1 MQNIGSDLIRGNI
14 DTIILKT
21 MLDGDKYG
29 LDIIKEVE
37 SRSNGTYEL
46 KQPTLYSCLKRLEN
60 QELIS
65 SYWLDSDIGG
75 RRHYYKLT
83 EKGRDFYDKKQEEW
97 AKSKFII
104 DNLLSNYNYEEYRLV
119 KKDDYDKIIENKQP
133 DYSTS
138 PVTDEVSQT
147 SDVADEENL
156 DEIDENE
163 VIVESVNTTP
173 QDAED
178 EIETEEELNVDL
190 NDNLE
195 DSEMSGDKD
204 FEITNLGSDIEDF
217 NSIDDNEENSN
228 SSPVQTQ
235 GSERKY
241 FVNID
246 DEETEEAQVATYEEK
261 DYSASES
268 NILSILRKQD
278 DEINTYIGDQHSY
291 INHLNQTEE
300 TEDGVEEFVEFDN
313 IEDLDLG
320 ESEDEYY
327 EEPENLDEAVVVQDS
342 LLDLA
347 ASSEPTLEDRIN
359 EFEEAVEELNNF
371 DSSLANENE
380 EELEGLTFEDIEN
393 EEQPSLESF
402 YNEPIDNTFVQKSMY
417 SNEVYTEPEEQDH
430 IDLNA
435 SNNTNY
441 SNAFES
447 MKEPTK
453 CACEYVDDFDDLN
466 ELNMQNNSSFL
477 TSLEDVDYNNVQ
489 ITKRYEPDNFYMA
502 DNNLTDSSDASFEL
516 DEEES
521 IEETFPTIDT
531 TITDDSWNDVYGP
544 LNLEEETN
552 EETVEETPISFDTNT
567 YESTSENVASYSFDD
582 IISKNM
588 TSTKEDITSSYQPTD
603 VFTPSYTSS
612 NYKEKLSNLSMYS
625 KATPEEKTVTE
636 TEATRKA
643 KDISALKTELE
654 EEGIKIKEYK
664 KYGSNEQAEKSY
676 LLVNKINL
684 INSLILLFAYV
695 FILSA
700 VYIILN
706 NTAFKD
712 TFGFN
717 FKYFVFGF
725 IPFIAIAL
733 YYGIKFIINPYKKV
747 PAKYAPRIMIFISVI
762 ITIQLLLITYC
773 VNLQLGFY
781 SFTQSGYNHLIWL
794 IPTIVSFAPV
804 LYTTVYMALFYSKNF
819 NI

>member
-83 EKGRDFYDKKQEEW
+83 EKGRDFYEKKQEEW

-104 DNLLSNYNYEEYRLV
+104 DNLLSNFNYDEYRLV

-133 DYSTS
+133 EYDSNSPLTSSTQDNVSMQEETNISDAEYSQEPEVVVLPNDNS
-138 PVTDEVSQT
+138 PAELD
-147 SDVADEENL
+147 DEE
-156 DEIDENE
+156 
-163 VIVESVNTTP
+163 
-173 QDAED
+173 
-178 EIETEEELNVDL
+178 EIETEEELGVDL
-190 NDNLE
+190 NENLE
-195 DSEMSGDKD
+195 DSNIDGDD
-204 FEITNLGSDIEDF
+204 EFETTNLDSDIEDF
-217 NSIDDNEENSN
+217 NNIDDED
-228 SSPVQTQ
+228 SSLVAETDDGQTPSQ
-235 GSERKY
+235 ETQKSERKY

-246 DEETEEAQVATYEEK
+246 DETEEDAQVASYEEK

-278 DEINTYIGDQHSY
+278 DEINTYVGDHNSY
-291 INHLNQTEE
+291 INHLNQTEP
-300 TEDGVEEFVEFDN
+300 DS
-313 IEDLDLG
+313 LDDA
-320 ESEDEYY
+320 E
-327 EEPENLDEAVVVQDS
+327 VIQDS

-347 ASSEPTLEDRIN
+347 DENSNTLENKIN
-359 EFEEAVEELNNF
+359 EFEEAVENLNNF
-371 DSSLANENE
+371 ECSYDEVEETDLDETFDEIDEEDDSFNSVEGI
-380 EELEGLTFEDIEN
+380 ELLEPEDDTYI
-393 EEQPSLESF
+393 
-402 YNEPIDNTFVQKSMY
+402 QKSIY
-417 SNEVYTEPEEQDH
+417 GDEVYTEPDEQDH
-430 IDLNA
+430 IDF
-435 SNNTNY
+435 STNDDLVY

-447 MKEPTK
+447 VKPETK

-466 ELNMQNNSSFL
+466 ELNNKTNSSFL
-477 TSLEDVDYNNVQ
+477 MDTDDVDYSKVQ
-489 ITKRYEPDNFYMA
+489 IQKQYSPEPYYVQ
-502 DNNLTDSSDASFEL
+502 DNNLTDSSDAAFDFS
-516 DEEES
+516 
-521 IEETFPTIDT
+521 EETEDVNDFFPTIDAEEVET
-531 TITDDSWNDVYGP
+531 EQSFDDVSET
-544 LNLEEETN
+544 EEDF
-552 EETVEETPISFDTNT
+552 EEISFAQPEDTNV
-567 YESTSENVASYSFDD
+567 YENVNNNLSNYSFDD
-582 IISKNM
+582 IISKN
-588 TSTKEDITSSYQPTD
+588 ITSSAETITSNYVSND
-603 VFTPSYTSS
+603 VFTPSYTGS
-612 NYKEKLSNLSMYS
+612 NYKEKLSNLSAYS
-625 KATPEEKTVTE
+625 KNTTEETKVTE

-643 KDISALKTELE
+643 KDIASLKEELE
-654 EEGIKIKEYK
+654 QEGIKIKEYK
-664 KYGSNEQAEKSY
+664 KYGANEQAEKSY

-684 INSLILLFAYV
+684 INSLILLFGYV

-733 YYGIKFIINPYKKV
+733 YHGIKFIINPYKKV

-794 IPTIVSFAPV
+794 VPTIVSFAPI

-819 NI
+819 NV